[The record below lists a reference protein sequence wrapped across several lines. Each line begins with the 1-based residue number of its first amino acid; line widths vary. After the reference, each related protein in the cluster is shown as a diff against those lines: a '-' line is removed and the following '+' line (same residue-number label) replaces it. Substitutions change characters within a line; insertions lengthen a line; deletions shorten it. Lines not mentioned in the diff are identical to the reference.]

1 MPMSLERQIAFDDY
15 KNYLEDRQDFE
26 RQENRRLR
34 FFQENE
40 CYWCRLVR
48 ILRRYISNPFN

>member
-1 MPMSLERQIAFDDY
+1 MSLERQIAFDDY